1 MSPEATARPVSTEG
15 SQARLVSQAWSSQ
28 EGQVGGGVM
37 VVEKLTFCPIFEI
50 MSFLIIKSKA
60 SFLLALVCLQVRLV
74 GGKIVRSAVTG
85 GSGGSPRVARKQSTE
100 TAAVMASGAAV
111 ITVAAEERPK
121 LVRRRTWTKEE
132 LEMARV
138 EGRRLED
145 QFEGARKITGEE
157 YQAG

>member
-1 MSPEATARPVSTEG
+1 M
-15 SQARLVSQAWSSQ
+15 
-28 EGQVGGGVM
+28 
-37 VVEKLTFCPIFEI
+37 
-50 MSFLIIKSKA
+50 MSFLTNKSKA
-60 SFLLALVCLQVRLV
+60 SLLLDLVCLQVRLV

-85 GSGGSPRVARKQSTE
+85 GGGGSPRVARKQSTE

-111 ITVAAEERPK
+111 MTATAEERPK

-157 YQAG
+157 YQAGERFAVQRQEDHLRLGMEVRPGWRQANINL